1 MNNLPQIKE
10 VFDKLRQ
17 GSYITHEQG
26 GLHTALAE
34 HYEDYKAYFEPL
46 GLNLVR
52 HPRDFFYL
60 QTEAA
65 ENTPASASLPPIAVF
80 CFILIE
86 ATANEGRPVEEYLLT
101 ERFSVAGLPHL
112 KSDRY
117 KAHLRA
123 VEVDDEA
130 SLRRIVKSMVR
141 YGWVEYFNDDTFR
154 FLRPFHRVFDK
165 CQEISQAAEQESRDV
180 LPSGPAPAPIDPE
193 LN

>member
-1 MNNLPQIKE
+1 MNELPQLKE
-10 VFDKLRQ
+10 IFDKLRQ
-17 GSYITHEQG
+17 GAYITHEQG
-26 GLHTALAE
+26 SLHASLADN
-34 HYEDYKAYFEPL
+34 YEAYRDYFVPL

-52 HPRDFFYL
+52 HPRDFFYF

-65 ENTPASASLPPIAVF
+65 EANPTPASLPPIAVF

-86 ATANEGRPVEEYLLT
+86 AAANEGRNVEEYLLT

-123 VEVDDEA
+123 MEVEDEQ
-130 SLRRIVKSMVR
+130 SLRKLVRSMVR
-141 YGWVEYFNDDTFR
+141 YGWVEYFPDETFR
-154 FLRPFHRVFDK
+154 FLRPFHRMFDK
-165 CQEISQAAEQESRDV
+165 CQEISMAAELEARD
-180 LPSGPAPAPIDPE
+180 PKPDSAPIDPS